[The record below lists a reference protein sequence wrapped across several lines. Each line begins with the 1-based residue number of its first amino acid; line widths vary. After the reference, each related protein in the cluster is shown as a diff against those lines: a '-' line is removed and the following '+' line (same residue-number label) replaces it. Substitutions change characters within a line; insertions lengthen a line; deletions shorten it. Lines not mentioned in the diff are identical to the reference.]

1 MNFTAADMARAIEHT
16 LLRPEATPQQIDVL
30 CDEAKRY
37 GFAGVCVNPIYVRRA
52 AKALAAGGE
61 GGPAAFRRGSQPRA
75 AKPQTIV
82 VAAVGFPLG
91 ASRTDTKADE
101 ARRAIDDG
109 AREIDMVVALGALM
123 AADLSYVRSDI
134 EAVACVVHQSS
145 GNRLL
150 KVILETAA
158 LTTDQLILGCR
169 CCAEAEADFVKT
181 STGFHPKG
189 GATVEYVRLLHRHAS
204 PLRVKASGGIRTAV
218 AAKAMLEAGAARIGS
233 SASVAILEQL
243 RTSTA

>member
-1 MNFTAADMARAIEHT
+1 MSVTVAEMARAIEHT

-30 CDEAKRY
+30 CDEALRY

-52 AKALAAGGE
+52 AERLTITPTLSLE
-61 GGPAAFRRGSQPRA
+61 GRGRLESTPL
-75 AKPQTIV
+75 V

-91 ASRTDTKADE
+91 ANTTATKADE

-109 AREIDMVVALGALM
+109 ATEIDMVVALGALT
-123 AADLSYVRSDI
+123 AGDRRYVCSDI
-134 EAVACVVHQSS
+134 EAVARVVHQAT

-181 STGFHPKG
+181 STGFHPRG
-189 GATVEYVRLLHRHAS
+189 GATVEHVRQLHRHAS
-204 PLRVKASGGIRTAV
+204 PLRVKAAGGIRTAE
-218 AAKAMLEAGAARIGS
+218 AAKAMLEAGAVRIGT
-233 SASVAILEQL
+233 SAGVAILEQL
-243 RTSTA
+243 RAFRLRRT